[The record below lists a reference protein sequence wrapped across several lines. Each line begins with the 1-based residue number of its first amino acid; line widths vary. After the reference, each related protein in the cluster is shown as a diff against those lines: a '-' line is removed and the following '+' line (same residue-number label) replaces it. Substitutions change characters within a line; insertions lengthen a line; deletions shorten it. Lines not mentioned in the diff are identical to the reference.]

1 MHSLAIVIIFIV
13 LRKENCFLAVFS
25 FHSQRSVT
33 AAWAT
38 PSPWSIVFDACPCS
52 TGTIVTGACL
62 GLPWVRRVEG
72 WPGPEQDEGPG
83 DILQGGHGAEIE

>member
-1 MHSLAIVIIFIV
+1 MTKI
-13 LRKENCFLAVFS
+13 
-25 FHSQRSVT
+25 
-33 AAWAT
+33 
-38 PSPWSIVFDACPCS
+38 SIEWQTELVGLNMYGEGNMACDACPCS

>member
-1 MHSLAIVIIFIV
+1 MERETWHVTRA
-13 LRKENCFLAVFS
+13 RAVQGLS
-25 FHSQRSVT
+25 
-33 AAWAT
+33 
-38 PSPWSIVFDACPCS
+38 
-52 TGTIVTGACL
+52 IVTGACL